1 MTPKYNYYGALHFCI
16 NRFEARFSRMDIITI
31 IVLTGL
37 TNLTFALYSWLQVSN
52 PESHYACKAF
62 ALAQFIKAVSF
73 ILYAIALYNDYD
85 HLRLVANL
93 LIFIGCWA
101 EVRSYNQLAAA
112 GLKRGFLWA
121 GAIVSF
127 AVFTY
132 FHFTSGDGPNNTMIV
147 TSSVLLVLP
156 FSASVYAL
164 YRLLQQHPA
173 SVFPRV
179 LLIVNG
185 MIGLFCLI
193 RAPLAAS
200 DAAFIMTRPLFVNQ
214 AFMFSTFILGLGNGI
229 GFIGFLK
236 ERSDERLR
244 VRANVDY
251 LTGIYNRQYF
261 EQMARGR
268 LQDGEDF
275 TLYFLDIDKFKA
287 INDRYGHATGDE
299 VLRLFGQLLQ
309 EQQQRYSGL
318 VGRLGGEEFGILLHN
333 HSSADHA
340 NIIEQL
346 RQDFADLTASKLGQP
361 MTFSIGA
368 CPSCNANSLQDIMH
382 HADLLLYDA
391 KHQLNTS

>member
-1 MTPKYNYYGALHFCI
+1 
-16 NRFEARFSRMDIITI
+16 MDIITI

-37 TNLTFALYSWLQVSN
+37 TNLTFGLYSWYQVSN

-62 ALAQFIKAVSF
+62 AVAQLIKALSF
-73 ILYAIALYNDYD
+73 VLYAWALYHGHD
-85 HLRLVANL
+85 HLRLLANL
-93 LIFIGCWA
+93 LIFAGCWA

-112 GLKRGFLWA
+112 GLKRSFLWA
-121 GAIVSF
+121 GAIASF

-132 FHFTSGDGPNNTMIV
+132 FHFTSGAGPNNTMIV

-164 YRLLQQHPA
+164 YRLFQQHPA

-200 DAAFIMTRPLFVNQ
+200 DSGFIMTQPVIVNQ

-236 ERSDERLR
+236 ERSDEKLR
-244 VRANVDY
+244 VRANYDY

-261 EQMARGR
+261 ERLTQKR
-268 LQDGEDF
+268 LQSGDTF
-275 TLYFLDIDKFKA
+275 TLYFLDLDKFKGV
-287 INDRYGHATGDE
+287 NDRFGHAAGDE
-299 VLRLFGQLLQ
+299 VLRLFGQLLREKQ
-309 EQQQRYSGL
+309 ERYSAIA
-318 VGRLGGEEFGILLHN
+318 GRLGGEEFGILLPHDTRLP
-333 HSSADHA
+333 HDT
-340 NIIEQL
+340 IIENL
-346 RQDFADLTASKLGQP
+346 RKAFAAVGVKTIGEAL
-361 MTFSIGA
+361 TFSLGA
-368 CPSCNANSLQDIMH
+368 CPSKQADSVQELMH
-382 HADLLLYDA
+382 HADVLLYDA
-391 KHQLNTS
+391 KHHLSSP